1 MKITQGDVLKLK
13 GLMSHEGWA
22 VLKKKLEEKL
32 YEEIMGIESSPLST
46 LRDYDVWRGGRSML
60 RRVMKTPED
69 IILGVQQEEI
79 IPVNPEDLD
88 TLG

>member
-1 MKITQGDVLKLK
+1 MNMTKSELMKLK

-60 RRVMKTPED
+60 RRVMETPEN
-69 IILGVQQEEI
+69 IILGAQQGEEI
-79 IPVNPEDLD
+79 LVDPEEISVL
-88 TLG
+88 

>member
-1 MKITQGDVLKLK
+1 MKVTQGEILKLK
-13 GLMSHEGWA
+13 GLMSHEGWT

-60 RRVMKTPED
+60 RRVMETPEN
-69 IILGVQQEEI
+69 IILGAQQGEEI
-79 IPVNPEDLD
+79 LVDPEDMSVL
-88 TLG
+88 

>member
-1 MKITQGDVLKLK
+1 MKVTQGEILKLK
-13 GLMSHEGWA
+13 GLMSHEGWT

-60 RRVMKTPED
+60 RRVMETPEN
-69 IILGVQQEEI
+69 IILGAQQGEEI
-79 IPVNPEDLD
+79 LVDPEEISVL
-88 TLG
+88 

>member
-1 MKITQGDVLKLK
+1 MKVTQGEILKLK
-13 GLMSHEGWA
+13 GLMSHEGWT

-69 IILGVQQEEI
+69 IILGAQQGEEI
-79 IPVNPEDLD
+79 LVDPEEISVL
-88 TLG
+88 

>member
-1 MKITQGDVLKLK
+1 MKVTQGEILKLK
-13 GLMSHEGWA
+13 GLMSHEGWT

-46 LRDYDVWRGGRSML
+46 LRDYDVWRGGRLML

-69 IILGVQQEEI
+69 IILGAQQGEEI
-79 IPVNPEDLD
+79 LVDPEEISVL
-88 TLG
+88 